1 MSARDPTRLSL
12 GCRKVVCRYPGS
24 PFVCLPG
31 LRFALPSRSGRGC
44 PQGALSLWEQL
55 PFCFFRPTLRG
66 VAREVP
72 APPALATHAGR
83 GVRPPPA
90 QAAALPSAP
99 QTSGPHAP
107 QPEADEVK
115 AICPLVG
122 APTPPWRPV
131 APGGQDVGGGSRAPP
146 REPRGRCQGED
157 AGSLCACSPGK
168 QNQAPGAK
176 DELTHHGGAD

>member
-1 MSARDPTRLSL
+1 MSARDPTLLSL

-44 PQGALSLWEQL
+44 PQGALSLGAAPLLFLSADAPGGGARSARSPSPGHTRWQGGAT
-55 PFCFFRPTLRG
+55 PSGPGCRPPQCAPDLR
-66 VAREVP
+66 
-72 APPALATHAGR
+72 APRPSAGGGR
-83 GVRPPPA
+83 G
-90 QAAALPSAP
+90 QSHLS
-99 QTSGPHAP
+99 TCGGPYASL
-107 QPEADEVK
+107 AS
-115 AICPLVG
+115 
-122 APTPPWRPV
+122 V